1 MLSPLDK
8 QLLQADTTFFVDPAT
23 LDTLSATQLALAAAR
38 VDLPSS
44 TRQLART
51 AFEERRRVARSGQSA
66 AVDEPILAFEP
77 DFIPPAS
84 LSAYTPTQLLLMPF
98 NRHCTFP
105 DLAATATARFFDLAE
120 EAKATAR
127 ATARLELQ
135 RYEIRWDGGSREE
148 TESLRLRAE
157 GYEMKLLWAGEDIGE
172 ERLDYRIAAEDIE
185 AVNRAHSFFVLRT
198 YLADI
203 RLPQDAV
210 EEDEDGGATSAVFV
224 FRLAKATT
232 SVPRHWIPS
241 PILRLQLSV
250 NEEAEEELEML
261 MKQIGRWKKEVGFE
275 LGQQRSSARSSGKAR
290 PSDSS
295 SSSQSP
301 SKRAQLS
308 STIATSQPTLSH
320 STSLPLTSATSASV
334 SVPPPSPG
342 LLNQRSHLSPSVLRK
357 ILPAWQ
363 YVSAKPAPAEW
374 QAGFF
379 VRQWA
384 FLESV
389 APYLQ
394 FTTPHFTPEETALL
408 TFLPD
413 RAKLPPVPRRL
424 PPTPGEV
431 AFQRQFSKF
440 ERFAVEHLYRNVRRT
455 DAQDVGAVIRG
466 ADPALSSYIQVLAKL
481 VTAREA
487 TDIAYRRVLRER
499 LYPGENN
506 PTTADP
512 LESLVSLFD
521 SLSDDPSSRKTRF
534 STGFSSLSSSSSF
547 SQAELGIGPLRRYEA
562 KLELIVEYEDGL
574 RRAFEQGEERER
586 EKQGR

>member
-185 AVNRAHSFFVLRT
+185 AVNH
-198 YLADI
+198 
-203 RLPQDAV
+203 AV

-275 LGQQRSSARSSGKAR
+275 LGQQR
-290 PSDSS
+290 
-295 SSSQSP
+295 
-301 SKRAQLS
+301 
-308 STIATSQPTLSH
+308 
-320 STSLPLTSATSASV
+320 
-334 SVPPPSPG
+334 
-342 LLNQRSHLSPSVLRK
+342 
-357 ILPAWQ
+357 
-363 YVSAKPAPAEW
+363 
-374 QAGFF
+374 FF